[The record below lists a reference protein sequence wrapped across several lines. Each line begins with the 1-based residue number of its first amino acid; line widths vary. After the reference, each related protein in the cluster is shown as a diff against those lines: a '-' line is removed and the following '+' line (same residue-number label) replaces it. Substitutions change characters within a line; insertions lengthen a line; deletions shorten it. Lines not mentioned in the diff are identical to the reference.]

1 MASHSTRRS
10 IALRRELTEM
20 FGGVTAFN
28 RAPALGEA
36 KDDGDIVQDSIVIF
50 EVMVDDVDHSWWRH
64 YRENLEVVFHQDEI
78 VIRALPMAKI

>member
-28 RAPALGEA
+28 RAPALDET

-50 EVMVDDVDHSWWRH
+50 EVMVDDVD
-64 YRENLEVVFHQDEI
+64 YDLVA
-78 VIRALPMAKI
+78 ALPGKP